1 MPLDPSIPLSGR
13 PVEVQ
18 NPLQTLSTIAQLQGI
33 REAAELRREAAEEAR
48 RKRRRE
54 EAYEQA
60 LQESMTLDPQTGQ
73 PKVDY
78 TKLLGNVPAP
88 VILDIEKALGEH
100 TERMTRVQ
108 TSNLTL
114 EQKKAEYFGGLART
128 VAAAQYNPVAFGVAI
143 TTARKAGAMTAA
155 QADEILA
162 AVEQDP
168 TQIKAFTDAAIA
180 QVTEPKGVEK
190 IATVDA
196 QGRPVTQF
204 VQPTAGASYPAAP
217 KDVNLQAKDVLLDGR
232 PALANFNPD
241 TGTYHVGGQDV
252 TARVRPMPEPN
263 PLQLVSVIGPDG
275 KPVYVPEGQA
285 VGKTP
290 GSAAGAAL
298 RPVTSGDAGRI
309 ADLDTSRD
317 DLAVLS
323 SAITQA
329 GATGTAAKVGASLP
343 NWVTDVTGWGT
354 SAKQKQALID
364 RVKQVIGK
372 ALEGGVLRKE
382 DEYKYEKILPTIA
395 DPPPIVLSKLRG
407 LDAALLARRQTQLDA
422 LSDANYDTSRF
433 EARTVRP
440 PLGTAPSKTTP
451 GPKKD
456 PMGIR

>member
-18 NPLQTLSTIAQLQGI
+18 NPLETLSTIAQIHGI

-100 TERMTRVQ
+100 AERMARVQ

-162 AVEQDP
+162 AVEKDP
-168 TQIKAFTDAAIA
+168 TQIKVFTDGAIA
-180 QVTEPKGVEK
+180 QVTEPKTPEAFTLGPGAVRYDPTGK
-190 IATVDA
+190 VIAR
-196 QGRPVTQF
+196 GE
-204 VQPTAGASYPAAP
+204 P

-451 GPKKD
+451 GPQKD